1 MFFYGYTFFLI
12 VPTLILAIYAQSK
25 VKGAYKKY
33 QKITNS
39 SGLSGAEIAQKI
51 LNINDLQ
58 DIQIKKIAGELTDNY
73 HPTKKTL
80 FLSQNIFSGRSIS
93 ALGIAAHEVGHAIQ
107 HARGY
112 FPLQIRNSIFPV
124 ASFGS
129 QLAFPMFLIGLLFRT
144 GFLMD
149 LGIILF
155 VAALLFHIVTL
166 PVEFNASHIAL
177 QQLSAGII
185 ESKQELS
192 AVKKILNAA
201 ALTYV
206 ASTLMALMQLIR
218 LLILRNARD

>member
-1 MFFYGYTFFLI
+1 MFFYGYTFLLI
-12 VPTLILAIYAQSK
+12 IPVLILAIYAQNK
-25 VKGAYKKY
+25 VKGVYKKY
-33 QKITNS
+33 SKIANS
-39 SGLSGAEIAQKI
+39 AGLSGAETAQKI
-51 LNINDLQ
+51 LNANELQ
-58 DIQIKKIAGELTDNY
+58 DIQIEKIAGELTDNY
-73 HPTKKTL
+73 QPTKKTL

-107 HARGY
+107 HAQGY
-112 FPLQIRNSIFPV
+112 VPLQIRNSIFPV

-155 VAALLFHIVTL
+155 AAALLFHIVTL
-166 PVEFNASHIAL
+166 PVEFNASYLAL

>member
-192 AVKKILNAA
+192 SVKKILNAA